1 MSANEIA
8 ILQNTLMILAAG
20 WFIFAWM
27 LYHQACKINRLE
39 RENAQLCL
47 NLSCRPAIH
56 KCNTAPWPVRP
67 GDLWEDSDKVL
78 RVYHPDYVWRAAD
91 RNSDAKDIDTRRAR
105 LKRLLD

>member
-1 MSANEIA
+1 MNTNEIA

-56 KCNTAPWPVRP
+56 KCNTAPQHVNP
-67 GDLWEDSDKVL
+67 GDLWEDSSKVL
-78 RVYHPDYVWRAAD
+78 RRCDVDGVWRVVD
-91 RNSDAKDIDTRRAR
+91 PRSGGEDLKSWIHHIRR
-105 LKRLLD
+105 